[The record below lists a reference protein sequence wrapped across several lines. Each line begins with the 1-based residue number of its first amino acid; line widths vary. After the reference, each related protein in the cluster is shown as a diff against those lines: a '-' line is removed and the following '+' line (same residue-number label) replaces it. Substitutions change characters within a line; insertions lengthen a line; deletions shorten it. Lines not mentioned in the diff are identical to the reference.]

1 MMKGKWGKK
10 YLTMVQVLWKF
21 SYTRNQ
27 SSIGLL
33 IIYLDYI
40 HIKNTSNF
48 KSQIQKKVFG
58 IFFLI

>member
-10 YLTMVQVLWKF
+10 YLTMVQALWKF

-40 HIKNTSNF
+40 HIKNT
-48 KSQIQKKVFG
+48 
-58 IFFLI
+58 

>member
-33 IIYLDYI
+33 IIYRDYI
-40 HIKNTSNF
+40 HIKNT
-48 KSQIQKKVFG
+48 
-58 IFFLI
+58 